1 MGRQAR
7 IVVSCG
13 FDRYRTSAVSAPSR
27 PIRLV
32 ILHPQ
37 SEPEGE
43 QKRHDD
49 ADEHSGVAG
58 PVEALHFVF
67 ALGLRQRIQACEH
80 IFPFRGIGS

>member
-13 FDRYRTSAVSAPSR
+13 FDRYRTSAVTALSR
-27 PIRLV
+27 PVRLV
-32 ILHPQ
+32 ILQPQ

-43 QKRHDD
+43 QKRRDD
-49 ADEHSGVAG
+49 ADEHSPVAG

-67 ALGLRQRIQACEH
+67 ALGLR
-80 IFPFRGIGS
+80 